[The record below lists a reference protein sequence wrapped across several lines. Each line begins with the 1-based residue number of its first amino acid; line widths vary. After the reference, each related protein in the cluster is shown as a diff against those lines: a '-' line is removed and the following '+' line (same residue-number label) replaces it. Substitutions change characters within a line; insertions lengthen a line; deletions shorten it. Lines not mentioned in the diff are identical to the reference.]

1 VTLTRFSRPSRKA
14 LVWGVWI
21 NVALTAV
28 LLIADFYFHLW
39 N

>member
-1 VTLTRFSRPSRKA
+1 MTIGKPTRQK
-14 LVWGVWI
+14 LVWGIWI

-39 N
+39 S